1 MGEKKRRQAAVGGPG
16 NSGVGASLDAQ
27 TAAYRAEC
35 RTLEQAIAASPGNH
49 EVRYRLS
56 TLRHRMAQLDRERQR
71 PSETVFENLGLALE
85 SITDAIWIAP
95 ENDAYWMHFAEC
107 IKVVGLPRPLSP
119 RARETLERALE
130 HPAVSPQLLITPIV
144 SLLRTHPA
152 LAVLGPYMA
161 PDSTVEDAKRS
172 GVLAALAELFR
183 EPLLLRLMH
192 LCIVAEPNF
201 ERLIVLARGLSLRAT
216 AEHPDEA
223 APFPIDI
230 LAAIAFQ
237 CFSTEYLYDESD
249 SERRDLALLL
259 QSIDAQFNAGLEPPL
274 HVLAVCACYRS
285 LGASQHADK
294 LAERCAG
301 TALAGLV
308 RQQIAEPAEE
318 ARMRKT
324 IPTAAAATS
333 GISAAVASQYEE
345 NPYPRWIKCVP
356 NRASDNFEGLV
367 RNSLPGV
374 RLPDA
379 SGETRRILV
388 AGCGTGQ
395 HPISSVSP
403 CRDARILAIDLS
415 LSSLA
420 YAKRKTQELGIG
432 NIDYR
437 QSDILDL
444 GNLPDRFDLIES
456 IGVLHHLEQPARGWK
471 VLRGLLKPRGLMR
484 IALYS
489 ELARTAVVKM
499 REQIAAQG
507 MTPTLPDMRRCREY
521 LRPRLDSLGTPTLNY
536 SPDFYCASGCRDL
549 FFHVM
554 EHRFTLPVV
563 KNLLDDLELEFLGFQ
578 LPTVGILDRYR
589 AEYRDD
595 PGATN
600 LDNWHRFEVANPW
613 VFQGMY
619 FFWLQ
624 ARS

>member
-1 MGEKKRRQAAVGGPG
+1 MGEKKRRQAADTGS
-16 NSGVGASLDAQ
+16 NSGAATALDAQ
-27 TAAYRAEC
+27 TSEHYVEC
-35 RTLEQAIAASPGNH
+35 RNLEQFIAASPGNH
-49 EVRYRLS
+49 EARYRLS
-56 TLRHRMAQLDRERQR
+56 ALRHRMSQLDRERQR
-71 PSETVFENLGLALE
+71 PAQAIFENLGLALE
-85 SITDAIWIAP
+85 SITDAIWIDP
-95 ENDAYWMHFAEC
+95 TNDAYWMHFAEC

-119 RARETLERALE
+119 RARETLARALE

-144 SLLRTHPA
+144 SLLRSHPA
-152 LAVLGPYMA
+152 LAALGPHMA
-161 PDSTVEDAKRS
+161 SDSVIGDAERP
-172 GVLAALAELFR
+172 GLLAALAELFQ

-192 LCIVAEPNF
+192 LCIVAEPNL
-201 ERLIVLARGLSLRAT
+201 ERLIVLARSLSLHAIARQ
-216 AEHPDEA
+216 PDA
-223 APFPIDI
+223 AMPIPIEI

-237 CFSTEYLYDESD
+237 CFSTEYLYDEAD
-249 SERRDLALLL
+249 LERDDHSILLK
-259 QSIDAQFNAGLEPPL
+259 SIGEKFNAGLEPPL
-274 HVLAVCACYRS
+274 RWLAVSACYRS
-285 LGASQHADK
+285 LGASES
-294 LAERCAG
+294 AEKIVRLCSG
-301 TALAGLV
+301 TALAGLA
-308 RQQIAEPAEE
+308 RQQISEPSEE
-318 ARMRKT
+318 ARLRDT
-324 IPTAAAATS
+324 IPTAAVPSS

-356 NRASDNFEGLV
+356 NRASDNFAGLV
-367 RNSLPGV
+367 RHSLPGV

-379 SGETRRILV
+379 SGESRRILI

-395 HPISSVSP
+395 HPISSVSS
-403 CRDARILAIDLS
+403 CRDSRIMALDLS

-420 YAKRKTQELGIG
+420 YARRKTEELGIA
-432 NIDYR
+432 NIEYL

-444 GNLPDRFDLIES
+444 GVLSDRFDLIES
-456 IGVLHHLEQPARGWK
+456 IGVLHHLEDPARGWR
-471 VLRGLLKPRGLMR
+471 VLRGLLKPQGLMR

-507 MTPTLPDMRRCREY
+507 MTPTLADMRRCRAY
-521 LRPRLDSLGTPTLNY
+521 LRPRLDTLGTPTLNY

-563 KNLLDDLELEFLGFQ
+563 KKLLGELDLEFLGFQ

-589 AEYRDD
+589 AEFRDD

-600 LDNWHRFEVANPW
+600 LDNWHGFETANPW
-613 VFQGMY
+613 MFQGMY